1 MAISIILLILT
12 AYLLG
17 SASSAILLCRLYYGE
32 DIRNNGSGNPGAT
45 NVQRTYGWKMGVVVF
60 FIDAM
65 KGVAAVEMARL
76 STLTPGTEAFIAL
89 QSGLGLSTM
98 LGHIFPIFFNFKGG
112 KGVAVLC
119 GILAAM
125 QPWTMLV
132 CFAVFLATLSVCRYI
147 SLSVLIA
154 ILAYPF
160 ILRTDSIVLRIFSIV
175 AVVIIWLSH
184 LSNIKRILSHN
195 ESKFKIKK
203 AVRPG
208 KSDCRHES

>member
-89 QSGLGLSTM
+89 Q
-98 LGHIFPIFFNFKGG
+98 
-112 KGVAVLC
+112 
-119 GILAAM
+119 
-125 QPWTMLV
+125 
-132 CFAVFLATLSVCRYI
+132 
-147 SLSVLIA
+147 
-154 ILAYPF
+154 
-160 ILRTDSIVLRIFSIV
+160 
-175 AVVIIWLSH
+175 
-184 LSNIKRILSHN
+184 
-195 ESKFKIKK
+195 
-203 AVRPG
+203 
-208 KSDCRHES
+208 